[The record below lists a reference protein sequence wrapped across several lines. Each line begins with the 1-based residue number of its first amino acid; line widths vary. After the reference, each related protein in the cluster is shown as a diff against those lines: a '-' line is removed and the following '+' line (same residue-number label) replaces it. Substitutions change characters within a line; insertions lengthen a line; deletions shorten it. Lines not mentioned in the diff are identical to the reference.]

1 MKDILVISLSTI
13 GFILVLLNSTLLILC
28 GIIIAILSAFLCFI
42 LKGISLVT
50 KVSSLILSSLSVIIG
65 ISWFIIVKGL

>member
-13 GFILVLLNSTLLILC
+13 GFILILLNDTLLVAC
-28 GIIIAILSAFLCFI
+28 GLIIAILSASLSLIF
-42 LKGISLVT
+42 KRISLVT
-50 KVSSLILSSLSVIIG
+50 KVSSLILSSLSALIG

>member
-13 GFILVLLNSTLLILC
+13 GFILILLNDTLLVAC
-28 GIIIAILSAFLCFI
+28 GLIIAILSASLSFI
-42 LKGISLVT
+42 FKRISLVT
-50 KVSSLILSSLSVIIG
+50 KASSLILSSLSVLIG